1 MILNKLS
8 KLIRAISIPPLVVTI
23 FIIILRVNSL
33 INNIDALFLFIFLAL
48 IQLTAYP
55 LSYLIPKFREG
66 GRETQRNLAFI
77 IGLIGYTGGLVY
89 ALTSNINIKLEVLY
103 ITYFVS
109 IIILFFINK
118 VLKIRASGH
127 MTSITGPLVGLL
139 YFMGLITLI
148 PSLIFYSHVFFS
160 SLYLKRHTI
169 LEMIIGSFVTIG
181 SFLLVFMLFSFI

>member
-8 KLIRAISIPPLVVTI
+8 KLIRAISIPPLVATI

-148 PSLIFYSHVFFS
+148 PSLIFYSLVFFS

-169 LEMIIGSFVTIG
+169 LEMIIGTCVTIG

>member
-148 PSLIFYSHVFFS
+148 PSLIFYSLVFFS

-169 LEMIIGSFVTIG
+169 LEMIIGTCVTIG

>member
-89 ALTSNINIKLEVLY
+89 ALTSNIIIKLEVLY

-148 PSLIFYSHVFFS
+148 PSLIFYSLVFFS

>member
-89 ALTSNINIKLEVLY
+89 ALTSNIIIKLEVLY

-148 PSLIFYSHVFFS
+148 PSLIFYSLVFFS

-181 SFLLVFMLFSFI
+181 SFLLVFMLFS

>member
-139 YFMGLITLI
+139 YFMGLITLM
-148 PSLIFYSHVFFS
+148 PSLIFYSLVFFS

-169 LEMIIGSFVTIG
+169 LEMIIGTCVTIG

>member
-148 PSLIFYSHVFFS
+148 PSLIFYSLVFFS